1 MLTYTWTNY
10 TALIAEDDPLNR
22 RYMELLLD
30 RQSDIKLL
38 WAKDGHEASDLLNNH
53 VDIVITSYS
62 IHYTKLYEVTVGG
75 DDTASTANRL
85 AKFLAANNV
94 KVSNIHVPKTIDNDL
109 PLPAGSPTF
118 GYNSAMEEGVKL
130 ATTIY
135 EDARI
140 V

>member
-53 VDIVITSYS
+53 VDIDIVLLDLQLPNKDGLTILKELRLQNSFLPVI
-62 IHYTKLYEVTVGG
+62 IQ
-75 DDTASTANRL
+75 TANTWNNEEEICLSAGCDGFFTKPLDMDGLL
-85 AKFLAANNV
+85 ACMDKCLRGYAPH
-94 KVSNIHVPKTIDNDL
+94 KY
-109 PLPAGSPTF
+109 PLV
-118 GYNSAMEEGVKL
+118 EE
-130 ATTIY
+130 
-135 EDARI
+135 E
-140 V
+140 